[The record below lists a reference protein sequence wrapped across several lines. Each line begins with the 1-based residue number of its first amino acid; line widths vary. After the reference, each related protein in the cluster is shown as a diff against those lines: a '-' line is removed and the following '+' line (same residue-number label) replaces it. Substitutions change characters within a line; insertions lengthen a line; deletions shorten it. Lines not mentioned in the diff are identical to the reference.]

1 MVRSEEHVWGLWDI
15 DKAFRAQ
22 LPLLLY
28 KSSVINERDLGPYKN
43 IITTFLMLT
52 I

>member
-1 MVRSEEHVWGLWDI
+1 MVRSEVQVWGLWDI

-22 LPLLLY
+22 LLLLY
-28 KSSVINERDLGPYKN
+28 KSSVINERDLGPYKD
-43 IITTFLMLT
+43 IRTTFLMLT